1 MCILIS
7 TFRKI
12 SKGAYKMKTNYIKN
26 NWMHFT
32 LALGLMGAMAS
43 AVHAESFSAEV
54 PFAFEAAGKNFPAG
68 VYTVEPVS
76 GGVIMIH
83 NASTGETAAMMA
95 SPATLM
101 EIPKPAMV
109 FDKSADLAAL
119 SGVNLTNGVALTI
132 APAKRLAAALTLPS
146 KGSVV
151 LSHP

>member
-1 MCILIS
+1 
-7 TFRKI
+7 
-12 SKGAYKMKTNYIKN
+12 MKTKYRTN

-32 LALGLMGAMAS
+32 LALGLMGAMAT

-54 PFAFEAAGKNFPAG
+54 PFAFAAAGKSFPAG
-68 VYTVEPVS
+68 VYTVEAVS

-83 NASTGETAAMMA
+83 NANSGETAAIMA

-109 FDKSADLAAL
+109 FDKSTDMPTL
-119 SGVNLTNGVALTI
+119 SGVNLTNGMSLTF
-132 APAKRLAAALTLPS
+132 APAKRLTAALTLPS